1 MNASSPATPVNT
13 SLEGEYAGFVTRAI
27 AFIIDMLIIEL
38 TVFAITGVVIMII
51 GFFASLY
58 NTLPWASEGRFEPV
72 TLWTAGIITTLT
84 LFVMIWLYP
93 TIFWMINGQ
102 TMGKRIMGL
111 RVVRMD
117 GSEMTFWRGL
127 VRVFGYWVSAVALFL
142 GFIWVLFSN
151 ERRGWHD
158 KLAGTCVVYS
168 WDARGSAV
176 MAARLA
182 SIRQMRAKNKQTA
195 NDGRVQTPAQRHP

>member
-1 MNASSPATPVNT
+1 MNASPTATTANR
-13 SLEGEYAGFVTRAI
+13 SLEGEYAGFMTRAI
-27 AFIIDMLIIEL
+27 AFILDLLIIEL
-38 TVFAITGVVIMII
+38 TVFAITGVVMMII

-72 TLWTAGIITTLT
+72 TLWTAGLITTIS
-84 LFVMIWLYP
+84 LFIMIWLYP
-93 TIFWMINGQ
+93 ALFWMINGQ
-102 TMGKRIMGL
+102 TIGKRIMGL

-127 VRVFGYWVSAVALFL
+127 IRVFGYWVSAVALFL

-151 ERRGWHD
+151 QRRGWHD
-158 KLAGTCVVYS
+158 RLAGTCVIYS

-176 MAARLA
+176 MAARLE
-182 SIRQMRAKNKQTA
+182 SIRPKRTEKKQAA
-195 NDGRVQTPAQRHP
+195 NSDRGQAPAQRRP

>member
-1 MNASSPATPVNT
+1 VNASSPATPVNT

-158 KLAGTCVVYS
+158 KLAGTCVIYS